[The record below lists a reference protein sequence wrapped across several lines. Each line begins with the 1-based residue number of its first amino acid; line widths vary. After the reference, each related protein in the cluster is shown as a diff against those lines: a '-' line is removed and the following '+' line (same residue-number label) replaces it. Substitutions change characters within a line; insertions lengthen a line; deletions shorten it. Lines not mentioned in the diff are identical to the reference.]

1 MNRLWYPKDMLKGKS
16 KIKLDNFDQ
25 DKVKCSDIYE
35 DKFNDDNLTLS
46 EFILK
51 SESKKRNWLFSQS
64 QLQDLYVL
72 KMNSQRALCPIC
84 NGYHTQNDIDFSS
97 DQTCMGVKIEGH
109 FNLFGGNFIIMPS
122 PNQEYAKNIV
132 VNGEVQTK
140 IIK

>member
-51 SESKKRNWLFSQS
+51 SESKKRN
-64 QLQDLYVL
+64 
-72 KMNSQRALCPIC
+72 CEC
-84 NGYHTQNDIDFSS
+84 
-97 DQTCMGVKIEGH
+97 
-109 FNLFGGNFIIMPS
+109 S
-122 PNQEYAKNIV
+122 PKL
-132 VNGEVQTK
+132 
-140 IIK
+140 

>member
-1 MNRLWYPKDMLKGKS
+1 MNKLYNPIDMLKGKS

-35 DKFNDDNLTLS
+35 KEFNDDNLTLS

-51 SESKKRNWLFSQS
+51 SEKRNWLFSNS
-64 QLQDLYVL
+64 ELQDLYVL
-72 KMNSQRALCPIC
+72 KINSQKALCPIC
-84 NGYHTQNDIDFSS
+84 NGHHSLNDIDFSS
-97 DQTCMGVKIEGH
+97 DQTCMGVKVEGH
-109 FNLFGGNFIIMPS
+109 YTLFGGNFIIVPS

-132 VNGEVQTK
+132 VNGESQTK

>member
-1 MNRLWYPKDMLKGKS
+1 MLKGKS

-72 KMNSQRALCPIC
+72 KMNSQRAL
-84 NGYHTQNDIDFSS
+84 
-97 DQTCMGVKIEGH
+97 
-109 FNLFGGNFIIMPS
+109 
-122 PNQEYAKNIV
+122 
-132 VNGEVQTK
+132 
-140 IIK
+140 